1 MSDPGTCIDAVSLGG
16 AGQETE
22 ADGDP
27 LYAEPPLPCA
37 DGEAQ
42 SAAEQPFLGKGME
55 IGCDQPDACTET
67 LAETLSVGQDADGV
81 PDTGDVTVSQCL
93 SV

>member
-16 AGQETE
+16 AGQEAD

-27 LYAEPPLPCA
+27 LYAEPPVPGA
-37 DGEAQ
+37 DEEAQ

-55 IGCDQPDACTET
+55 IGCDKPDACAET
-67 LAETLSVGQDADGV
+67 LAETLSVGQDDDGV
-81 PDTGDVTVSQCL
+81 PDTGDVIVSQCL
-93 SV
+93 FV